1 MSKLSKVLKK
11 IILWLLGNGSIE
23 YILEIARE
31 IVEPLEGNTDMDSE
45 EKRKQAFREIRSKL
59 KELGRDF
66 SSQMIYLAIELAL
79 AALREQAD

>member
-11 IILWLLGNGSIE
+11 VILWLLGNGSIE

-31 IVEPLEGNTDMDSE
+31 IVASLESNDDLDSD
-45 EKRKQAFREIRSKL
+45 EKRKQAFREIRAKL
-59 KELGRDF
+59 KELGKGF

-79 AALREQAD
+79 SAIREKMD